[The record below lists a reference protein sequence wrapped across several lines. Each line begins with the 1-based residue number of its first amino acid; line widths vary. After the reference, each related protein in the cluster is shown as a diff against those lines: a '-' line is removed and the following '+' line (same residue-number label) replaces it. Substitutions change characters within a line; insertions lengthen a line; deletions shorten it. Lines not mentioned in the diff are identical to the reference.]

1 MKLSIFI
8 VGKNNFEF
16 VEQGMKMYHDR
27 LVHFADISINY
38 IPEPKYTSSTPV
50 LQIKEKE
57 SSAIIK
63 ALLPSDYVLLLDE
76 KGKEF
81 TSKNF
86 ASFLEKK
93 IQMSGKRIV
102 FVIGGSYGFSDELYN
117 RANDLLSLSKLTF
130 THQMVRVFFVEQLY
144 RAFTIIKGIP
154 YHHE

>member
-8 VGKNNFEF
+8 VGKNNFDF

-27 LVHFADISINY
+27 LVHFADITINY
-38 IPEPKYTSSTPV
+38 IPEPKYTTSTPA

-57 SSAIIK
+57 SSAIMK
-63 ALLPSDYVLLLDE
+63 ALFPADFVILLDE

-86 ASFLEKK
+86 AAFLEKK
-93 IQMSGKRIV
+93 LQLSGKRIV
-102 FVIGGSYGFSDELYN
+102 FIIGGSYGFSQELYN

-130 THQMVRVFFVEQLY
+130 THQMARVFFAEQLY
-144 RAFTIIKGIP
+144 RAFTIMKGIP